1 MSPIHRAAA
10 FAALLAGLS
19 AYAGAQQAGN
29 ALPPALPASA
39 AAAAKPAAATY
50 RSAFE
55 GYRSFNDQPVLSW
68 RESNDLVR
76 RIGGWQS
83 YAREGQGGPAA
94 GGNDSPASA
103 TPTLPK
109 PAAPAASAAMP
120 GAHSGHKMP

>member
-1 MSPIHRAAA
+1 MPSIYRAAT
-10 FAALLAGLS
+10 AAAVLAGLS
-19 AYAGAQQAGN
+19 ALAVAQHVGN
-29 ALPPALPASA
+29 ARPPAPPASA
-39 AAAAKPAAATY
+39 AVAAKPAAATY

-55 GYRSFNDQPVLSW
+55 DYRSFNDQPVVSW

-94 GGNDSPASA
+94 GGNESPAPAIS
-103 TPTLPK
+103 TSPK
-109 PAAPAASAAMP
+109 PATPAASAAAP